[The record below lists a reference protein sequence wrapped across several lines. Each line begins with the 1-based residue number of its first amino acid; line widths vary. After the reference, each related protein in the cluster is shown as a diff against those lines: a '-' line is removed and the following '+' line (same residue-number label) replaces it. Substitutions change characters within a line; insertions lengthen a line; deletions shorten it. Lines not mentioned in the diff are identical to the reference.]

1 MMDALLTEL
10 NRSDLAVVDAPAL
23 AHQLQT
29 LPQKQRPAAPV
40 QDVSSW
46 FPTEYRVAQRLIEIG
61 RAHV

>member
-29 LPQKQRPAAPV
+29 LK
-40 QDVSSW
+40 
-46 FPTEYRVAQRLIEIG
+46 LIQLLG
-61 RAHV
+61 K